1 MPSTAKSWF
10 VQVRNLLLLYGLPH
24 PLHLLQNPPSKDSF
38 KKLVKSRVLDY
49 WEKKLRT
56 EAFFLPSLR
65 YFHPNFMSLSTP
77 HWLWRCAGS
86 NVYEVSKARYQLLSL
101 SRQYPCAERTRHW
114 SENNKLGLCSHPP
127 CSEMGLVESPEH
139 ILLKCSAYHLTRLNL
154 IAAAMRTRN
163 PTSHALFIKHLFSNE
178 KKMMQFL
185 VDPSS
190 IPEVISGAQL
200 YGNDLYNDLFYI
212 GRTWC
217 YSLHRE
223 RSKRLG
229 KWNFMD

>member
-1 MPSTAKSWF
+1 M
-10 VQVRNLLLLYGLPH
+10 NLHIYAIH
-24 PLHLLQNPPSKDSF
+24 PLHLLQNPPTKDSF

-86 NVYEVSKARYQLLSL
+86 NVYEVSKARYQLLFL

-154 IAAAMRTRN
+154 IAAAMCTRN

-223 RSKRLG
+223 KSKRLG
-229 KWNFMD
+229 KWNFKD